1 MLNDVEFCESL
12 LLVLSRWLIRP
23 IGRLYEAFLQ
33 LLSIIQHDH
42 CRRDDHDNHRRDNH
56 CQMKDKRQKREKQSR
71 WRVEE
76 GTVQSLTLLNVFFVN
91 SLALYGDHQQWL
103 RYLWK
108 IFRSK
113 LKGAWRLLTM
123 EAANPGGQL
132 DETPGNHTSHP
143 DTKFSTRLFAWWLP
157 WSWGTKPLQFPVRKF
172 PR

>member
-1 MLNDVEFCESL
+1 MLNFAKVSSWCSAVGWSGQLGGFTK
-12 LLVLSRWLIRP
+12 LSCSSC
-23 IGRLYEAFLQ
+23 Q
-33 LLSIIQHDH
+33 LSNMIIVVG
-42 CRRDDHDNHRRDNH
+42 
-56 CQMKDKRQKREKQSR
+56 MIMIIIVVIIIDKRQREKQSR
-71 WRVEE
+71 RKAEE

-108 IFRSK
+108 IFWSK
-113 LKGAWRLLTM
+113 LKGAWRLLAM